1 MPPPPPFAAPPQV
14 GLVGAA
20 GTSGGAQLVQPTQ
33 FVMPQQS
40 AAEAKAVN
48 GGAMP
53 MMSASMPT
61 AQAMPAHGHV
71 IHAVAVRQNPG
82 GEIRAMDGICDC
94 GSDCDAPSFWVPFCC
109 PCISFGTIADTHK
122 LVDSWLG
129 ASFITNA
136 TVYGFLWFVWLNSRP
151 SGDGQKDRNPSLL
164 KRMGA
169 SDGLTF
175 WANLGTFVALGL
187 LMAQLRSKY
196 IKKHR
201 IQGAGDD
208 DCNNCCLSTFC
219 GGCVLC
225 QIMRHTKR
233 FTGPHATMGGVAGGG
248 LPQQQQQQPVYAAY
262 GGQQQPVYAAVPQQP
277 GRQYMQATATPVQ
290 ASATPVL
297 QVQPQA
303 VQMAT
308 TTVTTN
314 TQFNARIQA

>member
-1 MPPPPPFAAPPQV
+1 V
-14 GLVGAA
+14 GLVGAG
-20 GTSGGAQLVQPTQ
+20 GTPGGAQLVQPTQ
-33 FVMPQQS
+33 FAMPQQS

-71 IHAVAVRQNPG
+71 IHAVAVQQNPG
-82 GEIRAMDGICDC
+82 GGPRGMDGICDC
-94 GSDCDAPSFWVPFCC
+94 GSDCDAQTFWVPCCC

-129 ASFITNA
+129 ASFGTNA
-136 TVYGFLWFVWLNSRP
+136 IVYGFLWFVYMNSR
-151 SGDGQKDRNPSLL
+151 SLGDGQKDKNPSLL
-164 KRMGA
+164 KQMGA
-169 SDGLTF
+169 SDALAF
-175 WANLGTFVALGL
+175 WVNLGTFVALGL

-196 IKKHR
+196 TKKHR
-201 IQGAGDD
+201 IEGVGDG
-208 DCNNCCLSTFC
+208 CHNCCLSTFC

-225 QIMRHTKR
+225 QIMRHSKR
-233 FTGPHATMGGVAGGG
+233 FTGAGGG
-248 LPQQQQQQPVYAAY
+248 LPQQHIAYGGQQQQPVYAAH
-262 GGQQQPVYAAVPQQP
+262 GGQQQPVYATVPQQP
-277 GRQYMQATATPVQ
+277 GQQYMQATATPVQ

-314 TQFNARIQA
+314 AQFNARIQA